1 LIQIDLTPDLYRL
14 LLFGGL
20 VLHKLVWEVL
30 KKTDTPS
37 QSSTDQPVGKL
48 KRAVKAGKSLFL
60 VFLVIQTLF
69 LEIFP
74 ISGTPQLLS
83 LVGVIIYVAG
93 LTIAITGRVKLG
105 KNWANLEDYQVL
117 SDQHLV
123 QNGIYRYIRHPIYT
137 GDVLLILGLELALNS
152 WLVLLVIPLMLV
164 VVRQT
169 LEEEKVLQ
177 TSFPEYA
184 EYRKNSK
191 MFIPYII

>member
-1 LIQIDLTPDLYRL
+1 VIQIDLTPDIYRL

-30 KKTDTPS
+30 KRTDTPS
-37 QSSTDQPVGKL
+37 QNSTAKPAGIF
-48 KRAVKAGKSLFL
+48 KRGVKAGKSLFL
-60 VFLVIQTLF
+60 IFLVIQTLF

-74 ISGTPQLLS
+74 ISENPQMLL
-83 LVGVIIYVAG
+83 LVGGIIYLAG
-93 LTIAITGRVKLG
+93 LAIAITGRMQLG

-117 SDQHLV
+117 SGQHLV

-152 WLVLLVIPLMLV
+152 WLVLLVIPLIVV

-177 TSFPEYA
+177 KSFPEYA
-184 EYRKNSK
+184 KYRKSSK
-191 MFIPYII
+191 MFIPYIV

>member
-1 LIQIDLTPDLYRL
+1 MIQIDLTPDLYRL

-30 KKTDTPS
+30 KKTDAPS
-37 QSSTDQPVGKL
+37 QSSTNHPVGIL

-74 ISGTPQLLS
+74 ISSTPQLLS
-83 LVGVIIYVAG
+83 LVGGIIYIAG
-93 LTIAITGRVKLG
+93 LTIAITGRVQLG

-152 WLVLLVIPLMLV
+152 WLVLLVIPLILV

-169 LEEEKVLQ
+169 LEEEKILQ

-184 EYRKNSK
+184 EYRKNNK